1 VQGSQ
6 GRHSSGSK
14 ILYDEDVI
22 EELVVCGHALRNVP
36 GRNVLA
42 VRGEFESVEGLLE
55 LGKFREDGS
64 EAGHSQR
71 HVAIRLGLGEV
82 EGGVVAGLV
91 PDDSGKDVDH
101 LGSGLGLLG
110 EAVDVSVLLVRALLE
125 EQGKFLVSL
134 DLVVGIVES
143 FDDLCHVLPECV
155 LKHLS
160 VIQVPVKKG
169 VLEVGVEASRLQ
181 LLMEPNLVPNVVL
194 LSVVLSNN
202 GRPDLSV
209 HCEEALQ
216 QVVHWSN
223 QGLSGKRVDG
233 DQVDKVSSEEIA
245 DDWVT
250 VSLLV

>member
-1 VQGSQ
+1 LSVKSDGEGGVDSAWKQVHIWVLRVGVSCFEDILDLAQLHFELLESELCCLDLQVSVRVNEGRVQGSQ

-143 FDDLCHVLPECV
+143 FDDLCHVLPDCV

-169 VLEVGVEASRLQ
+169 MLEVGVEAS
-181 LLMEPNLVPNVVL
+181 
-194 LSVVLSNN
+194 
-202 GRPDLSV
+202 
-209 HCEEALQ
+209 
-216 QVVHWSN
+216 
-223 QGLSGKRVDG
+223 
-233 DQVDKVSSEEIA
+233 
-245 DDWVT
+245 
-250 VSLLV
+250 